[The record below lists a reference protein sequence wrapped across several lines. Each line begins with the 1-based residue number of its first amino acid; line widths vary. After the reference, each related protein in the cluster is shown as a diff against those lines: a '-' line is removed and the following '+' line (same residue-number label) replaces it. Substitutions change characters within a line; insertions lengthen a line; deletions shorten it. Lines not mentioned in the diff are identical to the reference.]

1 MYFQRDKKDRSCCS
15 VERESKVGGSENEG
29 EQEGG
34 DTALLGTYGN
44 DVCVCLGTSHN
55 K

>member
-1 MYFQRDKKDRSCCS
+1 M
-15 VERESKVGGSENEG
+15 ELESKAGGSEKGG

-44 DVCVCLGTSHN
+44 GVCVCVWGLVYIWKINS
-55 K
+55 